1 MTPAELFNKYARSYS
16 EKFMDV
22 SLYAQTLDLFCTQM
36 PKNSGLLD
44 IACGPGNIARYLH
57 DKMPGIKITGIDLAP
72 DMLDIARE
80 AVPAAEFL
88 LMDCRDISLLPT
100 LYDGIVCAFVLPYLG
115 KEDALKLMQDCSEKL
130 SNTGVLYLSFMEGA
144 NSDSNYVTN
153 SGGDTVF
160 LNYHEVQY
168 ITDAL
173 TGGGCDIVNVTRMPS
188 PPNTSVQTNDVI
200 LVALKK

>member
-22 SLYAQTLDLFCTQM
+22 SMYAQTLDLFYTHLPGNC
-36 PKNSGLLD
+36 SVLD

-80 AVPAAEFL
+80 IVPAEEFL
-88 LMDCRDISLLPT
+88 LMDCRDMSLLPT

-115 KEDALKLMQDCSEKL
+115 KEDALKLMLDCSDKL
-130 SNTGVLYLSFMEGA
+130 SNTGIFYLSFMEGA
-144 NSDSNYVTN
+144 NSNSGNVTN

-173 TGGGCDIVNVTRMPS
+173 TAGGCDIINVTRMPS

-200 LVALKK
+200 LVAVKK